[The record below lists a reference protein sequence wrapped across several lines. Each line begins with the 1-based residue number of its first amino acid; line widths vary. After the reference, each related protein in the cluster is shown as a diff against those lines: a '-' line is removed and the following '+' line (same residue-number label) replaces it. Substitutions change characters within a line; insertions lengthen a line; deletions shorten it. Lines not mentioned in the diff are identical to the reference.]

1 MIKRFINLFFFILVI
16 NTVCLPQGDG
26 LIVGNNLR
34 IFPGNTS
41 QTEVFIT
48 KHPTNT
54 NILFGSANT
63 IQFQPTFFVSEGV
76 YVSTDG
82 GQNWFGSDT
91 CKGANIFFH
100 GGDPSIAIDK
110 NGTFILTRKGT
121 TSFQGIYSH
130 YSNDNGLTWS
140 NQKTISTDDIE
151 RATTATDIDPNSSYY
166 GRTYSCW
173 AKLFPPY
180 SIGFSYSND
189 GAQNW
194 SSPASL
200 NNVNLRRAGGE
211 IALGPNNEVYIC
223 WAGITSISPFTEV
236 NVGFASSSNGG
247 ANWIINENAFTMNG
261 IVGIIPEKQSIRVNG
276 LPRIAVD
283 LSNTSTR
290 GNIYIVTSQKNLAP
304 AGSDPDIIL
313 RKSTDGGSSW
323 SEGIR
328 VNQDALSN
336 GKYQFFPGITVDQFG
351 GVNIIFY
358 DDRNTTSD
366 SSGVFLARSTDAGS
380 SWSEYEISDQNF
392 KPIAI
397 GGLGQGY
404 MGDNIDMTS
413 IGNKLFP
420 VWMDNRTGVFQMWSV
435 PIEFT
440 PITSEEPPFIFEPVL
455 INEVKSNSFSVSF
468 NTLRKGNSQ
477 INYGFTSALEL
488 DSIKI
493 IEDTTFHLVNVN
505 NLQDST
511 LYFFKVSSSNNFG
524 ISVSQIYSVRTLAT
538 NDTSE
543 QLPFEYK
550 LFPNYPNPFNPGT
563 VIEFDL
569 AVGSIVSLKIFDVT
583 GTEVLSL
590 INDFREAGNHKV
602 NFEASKYSLSSGVY
616 FYRLYANGF
625 TQTNSMML
633 LK

>member
-1 MIKRFINLFFFILVI
+1 MIKRIINLFFYVLII
-16 NTVCLPQGDG
+16 NTVSLPQEGG
-26 LIVGNNLR
+26 LIIGDNYR

-76 YVSTDG
+76 YVTTDG

-121 TSFQGIYSH
+121 GSFQGIYSH
-130 YSNDNGLTWS
+130 FSNDNGLTWS
-140 NQKTISTDDIE
+140 NQKTVSTDDIE

-166 GRTYSCW
+166 GRTYSSW

-194 SSPASL
+194 STPAALS
-200 NNVNLRRAGGE
+200 NVNLRRAGGE

-223 WAGITSISPFTEV
+223 WAGIKSVSPFNEEL
-236 NVGFASSSNGG
+236 VGFASSSNGG
-247 ANWIINENAFTMNG
+247 TSWAINENAFPMNG

-290 GNIYIVTSQKNLAP
+290 GNIYIVTSQKNLLP
-304 AGSDPDIIL
+304 AGSEPDIIL
-313 RKSTDGGSSW
+313 RKSTDGGLSW
-323 SEGIR
+323 SGGIR

-366 SSGVFLARSTDAGS
+366 SSGVFLSRSTDAGS
-380 SWSEYEISDQNF
+380 SWIEYEISDQNF

-404 MGDNIDMTS
+404 MGDNIDITS
-413 IGNKLFP
+413 VGNKLFP
-420 VWMDNRTGVFQMWSV
+420 VWMDNRTGIFQMWSV
-435 PIEFT
+435 PIEIQT
-440 PITSEEPPFIFEPVL
+440 VGVE
-455 INEVKSNSFSVSF
+455 NGNSFSVPSEF
-468 NTLRKGNSQ
+468 
-477 INYGFTSALEL
+477 EL
-488 DSIKI
+488 
-493 IEDTTFHLVNVN
+493 N
-505 NLQDST
+505 Q
-511 LYFFKVSSSNNFG
+511 
-524 ISVSQIYSVRTLAT
+524 
-538 NDTSE
+538 
-543 QLPFEYK
+543 
-550 LFPNYPNPFNPGT
+550 NYPNPFNPST
-563 VIEFDL
+563 VIEFKL
-569 AVGSIVSLKIFDVT
+569 PASSIVSLKIFDVT
-583 GTEVLSL
+583 GKEVVSL
-590 INDFREAGNHKV
+590 LNDFREAGNYKV
-602 NFEASKYSLSSGVY
+602 NFEASKFGLSSGVY
-616 FYRLYANGF
+616 FYTLSANGF

>member
-1 MIKRFINLFFFILVI
+1 MIKRIINLFFYILII
-16 NTVCLPQGDG
+16 NTVSLPQGGG
-26 LIVGNNLR
+26 LIIGDNYR

-48 KHPTNT
+48 KHPTNP

-82 GQNWFGSDT
+82 GQSWFGSDT
-91 CKGANIFFH
+91 CKGAYIFFH
-100 GGDPSIAIDK
+100 GGDPSISIDK

-140 NQKTISTDDIE
+140 TQNTISSDDIE
-151 RATTATDIDPNSSYY
+151 RATTATDTDPSSSYY

-194 SSPASL
+194 TVPPASL
-200 NNVNLRRAGGE
+200 SNVNLRRAGGE
-211 IALGPNNEVYIC
+211 IAIGHNNEVYIC
-223 WAGITSISPFTEV
+223 WAGITSVSPFTEA
-236 NVGFASSSNGG
+236 NVGFASSTNGG
-247 ANWIINENAFTMNG
+247 SNWNINENAFAMNG
-261 IVGIIPEKQSIRVNG
+261 IVGIISAKQSIRVNG

-313 RKSTDGGSSW
+313 RKSTNGGLSW
-323 SEGIR
+323 SDGIR

-336 GKYQFFPGITVDQFG
+336 GRYQFFPGITIDQFG

-380 SWSEYEISDQNF
+380 TWSEYEISDHNF
-392 KPIAI
+392 MPIAI

-404 MGDNIDMTS
+404 MGDNIDITS
-413 IGNKLFP
+413 VGNKLYP
-420 VWMDNRTGVFQMWSV
+420 VWMDNRTGNFQMWSV
-435 PIEFT
+435 PIE
-440 PITSEEPPFIFEPVL
+440 ITSVGVENENDFSIPIEFEL
-455 INEVKSNSFSVSF
+455 K
-468 NTLRKGNSQ
+468 Q
-477 INYGFTSALEL
+477 
-488 DSIKI
+488 
-493 IEDTTFHLVNVN
+493 
-505 NLQDST
+505 
-511 LYFFKVSSSNNFG
+511 
-524 ISVSQIYSVRTLAT
+524 
-538 NDTSE
+538 
-543 QLPFEYK
+543 
-550 LFPNYPNPFNPGT
+550 NYPNPFNPNT
-563 VIEFDL
+563 LIEFNL
-569 AVGSIVSLKIFDVT
+569 PIGSIVTLKVLDAT
-583 GTEVLSL
+583 GKEVVLL
-590 INDFREAGNHKV
+590 LNEFRGSGNHIV
-602 NFEASKYSLSSGVY
+602 NFEAQKFNLSSGVY
-616 FYRLYANGF
+616 FYTLSANGF
-625 TQTNSMML
+625 TQTKPMIL